1 MHETDTRGQTE
12 VLGTALV
19 IGMVLLGSIAIVTV
33 GMSSLRD
40 SQGQLQEQ
48 RAEKSLSQFD
58 SEAALVA
65 LGSTSTRSVT
75 LPSTGGDY
83 HANKTKGWMNIT
95 TTTPEGNKTHILNS
109 TLGVVTADVN
119 GVTLGYQ
126 GGGVWRASPSGG
138 KMVSPPEFNYRGNTL
153 TLPIISISNS
163 GNVNGEAV
171 INRKS
176 SDKIY
181 PATGVGSN
189 PLSQQKI
196 HIEVTSQFYRGWG
209 SYFEQRT
216 NSEVTYNDEIST
228 VSITLV
234 PPPEPIELDSGVV
247 AAGNLSLKGT
257 AGVSGDVSLGG
268 TTDGED
274 GISGDVN
281 ENVTENIHLESATTE
296 IERAKTRLENES
308 APADTTT
315 VTAGNYSVSDGTLFS
330 DDTIFNTS
338 NGDITLYVDS
348 NIASGNDVTV
358 TGDGSVTLYVDGEFH
373 MNGQPT
379 WGDESHVDSLLIYS
393 KTVDRITRLHGVLYT
408 GAVDVDGAGGG
419 NSMDL
424 TGALVSTSD
433 DVEMGGN
440 VDIEYH
446 SSLSGSNVQEVD
458 LEFAKLS
465 YMHIT
470 NNEIVV
476 K

>member
-1 MHETDTRGQTE
+1 
-12 VLGTALV
+12 
-19 IGMVLLGSIAIVTV
+19 
-33 GMSSLRD
+33 
-40 SQGQLQEQ
+40 
-48 RAEKSLSQFD
+48 
-58 SEAALVA
+58 
-65 LGSTSTRSVT
+65 
-75 LPSTGGDY
+75 
-83 HANKTKGWMNIT
+83 
-95 TTTPEGNKTHILNS
+95 
-109 TLGVVTADVN
+109 
-119 GVTLGYQ
+119 
-126 GGGVWRASPSGG
+126 
-138 KMVSPPEFNYRGNTL
+138 MVSPPEFNYRGNTL

-171 INRKS
+171 INHKS

-216 NSEVTYNDEIST
+216 NSEVSYNDDIST

-247 AAGNLSLKGT
+247 AAGNLSLKGD

-281 ENVTENIHLESATTE
+281 ENVTENTHLESATTE

-379 WGDESHVDSLLIYS
+379 WGDESHVDSLVIYS

-465 YMHIT
+465 YLHIT